1 MSNFSLSVPIATQI
15 EALIYPA
22 KKLTD
27 SKQVTQGDPCWSPP
41 LFPAQGRLPLSSAQ
55 ISDNFLKLKKEEG
68 AYRRCDIKQRMACVK
83 NLHVSLFFDGTN
95 NNEKNDTKAAHPS
108 NVAKLYHA
116 CAPNDDRAMER
127 GFYAYYMPGVGTPF
141 PDIGTNEYYSPGLQF
156 SVGGEARIS
165 WALIN
170 ICDVLYREV
179 NKEILTT
186 AKRRQALKNMSSNTN
201 YDSTTVLGLNNYNPM
216 SGIINLLRP
225 IKTKIA
231 THVPKLTALK
241 LYVYGFSRGAAEA
254 RSFVYW
260 LNKLLDYVHYLGLP
274 EIPYHPKGTLY
285 GIPVSVEFLGL
296 FDTVAA
302 VGMANVVPIAT
313 GHNSWAG
320 GTQQLPKSNLVKK
333 CCHLVSAHEQRQAFA
348 LDSVRTPEGIYPPNT
363 VEVIYPGMHSDVG
376 GGYPMGD
383 QGKARDSAGELLSQI
398 ALHDMYAA
406 AFDAGAPLAILG
418 LVFTSLDSKLQQ
430 QYAFRKMIDESE
442 AEFGFTSDLVD
453 KFNTWVKHTLPEITP
468 VAESTKAAYT
478 PIRFVSHDL
487 ERVME
492 AQLVLMTAWRIGRYG
507 SAQSATIN
515 LTHLPFFQTSSQ
527 HADISA
533 QPYEPA
539 FSHQATEAI
548 ITEYNLKDQEL
559 AKIAKERK
567 KEKEQQSDLDSWVSK
582 NIGTPMFDA
591 TNGRGQ
597 RWEASLEF
605 KADYED
611 HPRPAPLIDMS
622 SRKTQAEC
630 LRDTQ
635 QWIGMAANN
644 ACASLPK
651 YSFPVITA
659 ATAKIGLQNLD
670 GSIEEIVYAITY
682 QNERG
687 EYEQLKKVSTQLFQ
701 DVISPYL
708 LGHTRRNSE
717 MDNIIA
723 LFDDHI
729 HDSRAWFMHSESGV
743 REPFGGYFLSR
754 MIYFGD
760 HWNKSM
766 TLIVE
771 DKKLVQTAF
780 PMTPTAQLAL
790 YYLPTYGLRL
800 MSQQTGET
808 VSLEGIASSIET
820 NKIMPALRV
829 ILEKAAQ
836 AREAEIQQNIMDF
849 LNKSGDKVLTN

>member
-15 EALIYPA
+15 EALISPI

-41 LFPAQGRLPLSSAQ
+41 LFPEQGRLPLSSAQ
-55 ISDNFLKLKKEEG
+55 ISDNFLKLRKEEG
-68 AYRRCDIKQRMACVK
+68 RYRKLAIENCMACVK

-141 PDIGTNEYYSPGLQF
+141 PEIGTNEYYSPGLQF

-179 NKEILTT
+179 NKETLTT
-186 AKRRQALKNMSSNTN
+186 AKRRAALRLMSSNTN
-201 YDSTTVLGLNNYNPM
+201 YDSTTLLALSDYDPIPGLM
-216 SGIINLLRP
+216 TLLSP
-225 IKTKIA
+225 IKEKIA
-231 THVPKLTALK
+231 RHIPKLTALK

-254 RSFVYW
+254 RAFVYW
-260 LNKLLDYVHYLGLP
+260 VNQLLEKLPSFSD
-274 EIPYHPKGTLY
+274 IPDAEKTLY
-285 GIPVSVEFLGL
+285 GLPISVEFLGL

-302 VGMANVVPIAT
+302 VGFANVVPIAT

-320 GTQQLPKSNLVKK
+320 GTQQLPKSDLVKT

-348 LDSVRTPEGIYPPNT
+348 LDSVRTPEGIYPPST

-406 AFDAGAPLAILG
+406 AFDAGAPLAISEMI
-418 LVFTSLDSKLQQ
+418 FTSLHSKLQR
-430 QYAFRKMIDESE
+430 QYAFRKMAQGSE
-442 AEFGFTSDLVD
+442 REFTLSNLLID
-453 KFNTWVKHTLPEITP
+453 KFNTWVKQTLPETTP
-468 VAESTKAAYT
+468 AIESTKAAYT

-567 KEKEQQSDLDSWVSK
+567 KEQEEQSDLDSWVSK

-597 RWEASLEF
+597 LWEASLEF

-808 VSLEGIASSIET
+808 VSFEGIASSIET